1 MRWAILDNQ
10 KKVQQIKNI
19 REQSDKNAVKLFD
32 GIDCNIG
39 WEYDG
44 LQFVAPKWTS
54 YEFLLRLTAEER
66 ADIRE
71 KAKTDP
77 NVADFLM
84 LAQFAQEVI
93 SNDPVTLM
101 GMNYLVFI
109 GVFTEQRKKEILQ
122 IFE

>member
-1 MRWAILDNQ
+1 MRWAILNNQ
-10 KKVQQIKNI
+10 GKVQQIKNI
-19 REQSDKNAVKLFD
+19 REQSDTNAVKLFD
-32 GIDCNIG
+32 GVECYVG

-66 ADIRE
+66 ADIRQRSMS
-71 KAKTDP
+71 DP

-84 LAQFAQEVI
+84 LAQSAQEII
-93 SNDPVTLM
+93 SNDPITLM
-101 GMNYLVFI
+101 GMNYLVSM

-122 IFE
+122 ILE

>member
-1 MRWAILDNQ
+1 MRWVILNNQ
-10 KKVQQIKNI
+10 QKVQQIKNI
-19 REQSDKNAVKLFD
+19 REQSDTNAVKLFD
-32 GIDCNIG
+32 GVECYVG

-71 KAKTDP
+71 RAKTDP

-84 LAQFAQEVI
+84 LAQSAQEII

-122 IFE
+122 ILE